1 MYMKKNERERE
12 SQLQDY
18 IIDNLKSRKK
28 KKSNCIIF
36 FNSFLQKKK
45 KISYH
50 SLSQFNL
57 YVYKLVTVNLA
68 HI

>member
-1 MYMKKNERERE
+1 MRERERERE

-28 KKSNCIIF
+28 EKEKKIKLFNF
-36 FNSFLQKKK
+36 FNSFLQN
-45 KISYH
+45 SHY

-68 HI
+68 HL